1 LRASLIPL
9 QPHRSPLG
17 QSHASFVCTI
27 LFWHFLVILGVVL
40 LDWVSFIQ
48 PTANLNVTA
57 WNPLPALAIFA
68 FGKRTSFVFSYAAG
82 LSLSDWLI
90 RGNDPS
96 GAESITLTLINAACY
111 LIARLGITRYAIGFN
126 NFNNFKTLI
135 GGLTILIVCVY
146 KLLLNCNKLALL

>member
-1 LRASLIPL
+1 MGRDIFSSSNNNNNFFGRVRPDYRNAT
-9 QPHRSPLG
+9 G
-17 QSHASFVCTI
+17 
-27 LFWHFLVILGVVL
+27 VIVKGV
-40 LDWVSFIQ
+40 IQ